1 MIWIICISVLLM
13 SYWFG
18 KIVAIRA
25 EMKRLKDQEAGLK
38 ERMKQELADIEK
50 RNAELRLKIVASK
63 SVSPT
68 NPPVPKKED
77 RKNIE
82 RSVYDSPFRDEDKE
96 RKRLRDNDDFLNTL
110 AVGISLASMLD
121 DTSSSS
127 SSFDSGSSVVDSS
140 SDWSGGGGDFS
151 GGGSSGDW

>member
-1 MIWIICISVLLM
+1 MIWISCISVLLM

-50 RNAELRLKIVASK
+50 RNAELRLKAVVSK

-68 NPPVPKKED
+68 NPPVPKKEG
-77 RKNIE
+77 RKIE
-82 RSVYDSPFRDEDKE
+82 RSVYDSPFRDEDE
-96 RKRLRDNDDFLNTL
+96 EAKRIRDNDDFLSTL

-121 DTSSSS
+121 DNSSSS
-127 SSFDSGSSVVDSS
+127 SSFDSGSSIDSS